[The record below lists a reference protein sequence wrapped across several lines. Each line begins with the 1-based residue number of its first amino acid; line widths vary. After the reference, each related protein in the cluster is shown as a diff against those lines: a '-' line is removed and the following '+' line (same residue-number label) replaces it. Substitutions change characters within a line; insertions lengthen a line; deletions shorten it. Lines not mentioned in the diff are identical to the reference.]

1 MGEEGLHFI
10 KTTETGELSD
20 LPGQKKLNFIKII
33 PEETDEEAASETS
46 TSDGMVTMVVAIEEE
61 LLRMVVGLKEYPEI
75 LHDKDC

>member
-1 MGEEGLHFI
+1 MGEEGFHFI

-46 TSDGMVTMVVAIEEE
+46 TSDGMVTMVVTIEEE
-61 LLRMVVGLKEYPEI
+61 LLRRIEAAKGSTR
-75 LHDKDC
+75 